1 MNFPTMITADVIASI
16 AAAIALGSAAVSVFA
31 IYIPWKNV
39 HDGEIFKEAIHALER
54 AYESLTDHGKN
65 VSPPPADRLNWLTA
79 ARHLETYKC
88 LKARLKTNLYSVL
101 CEENEEYWRHQFYIA
116 LLRNPMHTVSYYQN
130 GNIEPL
136 SAIAL
141 FHFAS
146 WPKNKKDPLESIDVE
161 ALFSGSEAMRMNIG
175 LREYLKKFPKYGG
188 EP

>member
-1 MNFPTMITADVIASI
+1 MNFSTMITADFIASI
-16 AAAIALGSAAVSVFA
+16 AAAIAFGSAAVSVFA
-31 IYIPWKNV
+31 IYIPWRNV
-39 HDGEIFKEAIHALER
+39 HDSEISKEAIHALER

-79 ARHLETYKC
+79 ARHLQTYKS

-101 CEENEEYWRHQFYIA
+101 CEENEEYWRHQFYIS
-116 LLRNPMHTVSYYQN
+116 LLRNPMHTVSYYRD

-146 WPKNKKDPLESIDVE
+146 WPKNKKDSLKFIDVR
-161 ALFSGSEAMRMNIG
+161 ALFAESEAMRMNVG
-175 LREYLKKFPKYGG
+175 LQEYLRIL
-188 EP
+188 